1 MNKPPIGEVTGK
13 KGQVEAMF
21 DDIAPKY
28 DLLNRVLSMG
38 IDRGWRKRAVALLRA
53 DRPRRVLDVA
63 TGTADL
69 AIEALSIGPEQV
81 TGVDLSEE
89 MLSVGRRKVERMG
102 LGDRIVLRRGDA
114 ENLPFEDA
122 SFDAALVA
130 FGVRNFENLDK
141 GLAEIRRVL
150 RPGGA
155 LVVLEFSQ
163 PHAFPIKQAYGFYSR
178 HILPRIGGAIS
189 KNDSAYR
196 YLPES
201 AAVFPSGHA
210 FLERMR
216 KVGYEQL
223 AWKPLTFGIAA
234 LYKGYV

>member
-122 SFDAALVA
+122 SFDA
-130 FGVRNFENLDK
+130 
-141 GLAEIRRVL
+141 
-150 RPGGA
+150 
-155 LVVLEFSQ
+155 
-163 PHAFPIKQAYGFYSR
+163 
-178 HILPRIGGAIS
+178 
-189 KNDSAYR
+189 
-196 YLPES
+196 
-201 AAVFPSGHA
+201 
-210 FLERMR
+210 
-216 KVGYEQL
+216 
-223 AWKPLTFGIAA
+223 
-234 LYKGYV
+234 